1 MKIIVLI
8 FKWIRKNILYILGY
22 AASFYIAI
30 YLISKCQEERE
41 QEHFRE
47 IARQEKVTKRLQE
60 EEKKRLLEEEQRK
73 QKEEQRK
80 QEEERRLK
88 EEREIQSG
96 KIDGHAFVDL
106 GLPSGT
112 LWAKMNI
119 GASSEEE
126 AGEYFA
132 WGETSGYIDVSER
145 CFSKDEYIYYDETYD
160 RLTKYCSSAE
170 HGKLDN
176 KTELES
182 IDDAATANWG
192 ANWQMPSK
200 EQINELHAYCTLR
213 KCKKNGIDGW
223 LLFGPNDS
231 LLFIPPNSV
240 IEDGKIIPLYKD
252 YPFAAFWSRNQASVL
267 GLGFVQDEDAAIV
280 SLFDYYELLDSV
292 RTSMTSRKQIRW
304 SGLCVRPVV
313 KNRNKKTSP

>member
-1 MKIIVLI
+1 MKNIVSI

-22 AASFYIAI
+22 GASFYIAI

-47 IARQEKVTKRLQE
+47 IARQEKMTKKLQE

-119 GASSEEE
+119 GASSPEE
-126 AGEYFA
+126 AGEYFV
-132 WGETSGYIDVSER
+132 WGETYGYFDNSER
-145 CFSKDEYIYYDETYD
+145 NFSEEEYIYYDKTYD
-160 RLTKYCSSAE
+160 RYTKYCSSAE
-170 HGKLDN
+170 YGKIDN

-192 ANWQMPSK
+192 EKWQMPSE
-200 EQINELHAYCTLR
+200 EQINELQKYCTLR
-213 KCKKNGIDGW
+213 NYEKNGIEGW
-223 LLFGPNDS
+223 LLIGPNDS

-240 IEDGKIIPLYKD
+240 IEDGKIIPLYND
-252 YPFAAFWSRNQASVL
+252 YPFATFWSRNQNTD
-267 GLGFVQDEDAAIV
+267 LGFDDAAVISIFSQYKSSWGSV
-280 SLFDYYELLDSV
+280 YTSLTT
-292 RTSMTSRKQIRW
+292 RQQARW
-304 SGLCVRPVV
+304 AGLCVRPVV
-313 KNRNKKTSP
+313 KNRNKKTSL